1 MIKINLVAERKPTKA
16 KGPGFLSGLT
26 LGTNINNYLVAG
38 LLVAGLVVVGFTYW
52 RLSSRLSNLRDEV
65 ADNQRE
71 YERLKPIIAEVERFK
86 VNNAE
91 LKRKIEVIEQL
102 KANQHG
108 PVRLMDEV
116 SKALPELLWLTSL
129 NMGGNVVAVTG
140 QALNENAV
148 ANFISNLTASPFFQE
163 PSLRIMRQT
172 DAGVFEFELTW
183 IFSHTPREA
192 AAPAAVQS

>member
-16 KGPGFLSGLT
+16 KGPGVLSQFT
-26 LGTNINNYLVAG
+26 LGRNINNYLVAG
-38 LLVAGLVVVGFTYW
+38 LLIIGLVVVGFTYW
-52 RLSSRLSNLRDEV
+52 RLSSRLSGLRAEV
-65 ADNQRE
+65 AENQRE

-116 SKALPELLWLTSL
+116 SKALPELLWLTAM
-129 NMGGNVVAVTG
+129 NMGGNVVTVNG

-183 IFSHTPREA
+183 DFSHTPREA
-192 AAPAAVQS
+192 AAAS